1 LNQSLKLKIE
11 IIGFVSFFLLATAP
25 LAITSIDSYVVL
37 KYIRIFSFF
46 SLLII
51 TGVFFVNRIKPNLL
65 LFFLFI
71 ISFFYSVI
79 YNYQF
84 TYFKDFLVLFIGLP
98 FVYAVINKYE
108 INKENT
114 IISFL
119 FYYFLCLVLLTLLT
133 GGFTFERY
141 LGFNFSYA
149 SNLLNNKETYSLG
162 ASNIYFMFSLV
173 FLYAY
178 LKRQRDIFYLFLTF
192 FSTILAVIGA
202 GRGELI
208 AWVVM
213 IVFMSILSKLDK
225 GRKILFYTFVVAII
239 VIFLTLNHEIVL
251 ENFSLIRR
259 LTVLLDGNMSS
270 RDLLIENSFD
280 LLGANV
286 NCLLVGCGSGFFQY
300 YHQYPESLY
309 PHNSALEFIISY
321 GLPMFLLFLTSTVV
335 GLYKFYKA
343 SEGVNLIF
351 IIFAY
356 QFIISLK
363 SSYLFGSYLFI
374 TMMLSFVYIGWR
386 R

>member
-1 LNQSLKLKIE
+1 M
-11 IIGFVSFFLLATAP
+11 
-25 LAITSIDSYVVL
+25 
-37 KYIRIFSFF
+37 
-46 SLLII
+46 
-51 TGVFFVNRIKPNLL
+51 TGVFFANRIKPNLL

-84 TYFKDFLVLFIGLP
+84 HYFKDILVLFMGLP

-108 INKENT
+108 INKENA

-119 FYYFLCLVLLTLLT
+119 FYYFFCLLLLTLLT

-141 LGFNFSYA
+141 FGFNFSYS
-149 SNLLNNKETYSLG
+149 SNLLNIEEVYSLG
-162 ASNIYFMFSLV
+162 ISNIYFMFSLV

-178 LKRQRDIFYLFLTF
+178 LKRRRDIFYLFLAF

-202 GRGELI
+202 GRGEFI
-208 AWVVM
+208 AWIVM
-213 IVFMSILSKLDK
+213 VVFMSTLSKLDK
-225 GRKILFYTFVVAII
+225 GRKILFYAFVVAIV
-239 VIFLTLNHEIVL
+239 VIFLTLNYEIVL
-251 ENFSLIRR
+251 EVFLLIERFA
-259 LTVLLDGNMSS
+259 VLSDGDMSS
-270 RDLLIENSFD
+270 RDLLTENSFN

-286 NCLLVGCGSGFFQY
+286 NCLLVGCGSGFFQHY
-300 YHQYPESLY
+300 YQYPESLH
-309 PHNSALEFIISY
+309 PHNSVLEFVISF
-321 GLPMFLLFLTSTVV
+321 GLPVFLLFLTSTVV

-363 SSYLFGSYLFI
+363 SSYLFGAYLFI